1 MLFPVVEVTRSLS
14 NLIKYP
20 FVNMQGKE
28 SRVIKYEPEPEKFVP
43 FDQKKKVVMK
53 SLEEVEEEK
62 TLKIMEEEAAV
73 SAEAEFEAGVPVVN
87 FDEVLKQKSEEADKE
102 AESIIQRAR
111 EDAESI
117 LADTRQQMDDMR
129 EQARQEGIALGREEG
144 MNQAQ
149 EEIERIETELA
160 QRRQQQEQEYEK
172 MIQETEGHY
181 VEILCSLIRK
191 LTGVII
197 SDRRDVI
204 LHLIRSG
211 IADMEPAKRYTIRV
225 CTEDLLYIESNKEDI
240 QEKTGITGTL
250 EVQEEKGLLEG
261 ECIIE
266 TDTQMIDCGFQTQ
279 LENLITTLRMLAH

>member
-20 FVNMQGKE
+20 FVNMQGRE
-28 SRVIKYEPEPEKFVP
+28 SRVIQYETEEEKFVP

-53 SLEEVEEEK
+53 TMSEIEAEKALHALED
-62 TLKIMEEEAAV
+62 EAA
-73 SAEAEFEAGVPVVN
+73 STEDEFAAGLPVVN
-87 FDEVLKQKSEEADKE
+87 FDEMVRQKTEEADKE
-102 AESIIQRAR
+102 AASIIEHAR
-111 EDAESI
+111 EDAGALLSD
-117 LADTRQQMDDMR
+117 ARQQVDDLR
-129 EQARQEGIALGREEG
+129 EAARQEGIALGKEEG

-149 EEIERIETELA
+149 EEIHRIEEELA
-160 QRRQQQEQEYEK
+160 ARKRQQEQEYEE
-172 MIQETEGHY
+172 MIKETESEY

-225 CTEDLLYIESNKEDI
+225 CTDDLLYIEGNKEDI
-240 QEKTGITGTL
+240 LEKTGIVGTL

>member
-1 MLFPVVEVTRSLS
+1 MS

-28 SRVIKYEPEPEKFVP
+28 KRVIQYEKEEEKFVP
-43 FDQKKKVVMK
+43 FDQKKKVVLK
-53 SLEEVEEEK
+53 TLEEVEEEK
-62 TLKIMEEEAAV
+62 AFQKMEEETA
-73 SAEAEFEAGVPVVN
+73 SAEAEFAAGLPVVN
-87 FDEVLKQKSEEADKE
+87 FDEMVKQKTEEADKE
-102 AESIIQRAR
+102 AASILEHAR
-111 EDAESI
+111 EDAAGL
-117 LADTRQQMDDMR
+117 LADAR
-129 EQARQEGIALGREEG
+129 EQVDDLREAARLEGIVLGKEEG

-149 EEIERIETELA
+149 EEIDRIEAELA
-160 QRRQQQEQEYEK
+160 ARKQQQEQEYEK
-172 MIQETEGHY
+172 MIQETESQY
-181 VEILCSLIRK
+181 VEVLCSLIRK

-211 IADMEPAKRYTIRV
+211 IADMEPAKHYTIRV
-225 CTEDLLYIESNKEDI
+225 CTDDLLYIEGNKEDI
-240 QEKTGITGTL
+240 LEKTGIVGTL

>member
-1 MLFPVVEVTRSLS
+1 MS

-43 FDQKKKVVMK
+43 LDQRKKVVMK

-62 TLKIMEEEAAV
+62 ALKVLEDEAAA
-73 SAEAEFEAGVPVVN
+73 SAEAEFEAGMPVVN
-87 FDEVLKQKSEEADKE
+87 FDEILKQKSEEANKE
-102 AESIIQRAR
+102 ADSIIQRAR

-117 LADTRQQMDDMR
+117 LADTRQQLDDMR

-144 MNQAQ
+144 LSQAQ

-160 QRRQQQEQEYEK
+160 ERRQQQEQEYEK

>member
-62 TLKIMEEEAAV
+62 ALKIMEEEAAV

-160 QRRQQQEQEYEK
+160 ERRQQQEQEYEK

>member
-1 MLFPVVEVTRSLS
+1 MS

-43 FDQKKKVVMK
+43 FHQRKKVVMK

-62 TLKIMEEEAAV
+62 ALKVLEDEAAA
-73 SAEAEFEAGVPVVN
+73 SAEAEFEAGMPVVN
-87 FDEVLKQKSEEADKE
+87 FDEMLKQKSEEANKE
-102 AESIIQRAR
+102 ADSIIQRAR

-144 MNQAQ
+144 LSQAQ

-160 QRRQQQEQEYEK
+160 ERKKQQEQEYEK

-225 CTEDLLYIESNKEDI
+225 CAEDLLYIESNKEDI

>member
-28 SRVIKYEPEPEKFVP
+28 TRVVKYEPEPDKFVP
-43 FDQKKKVVMK
+43 LDQKKKVVKK

-62 TLKIMEEEAAV
+62 ALKAMEQEK
-73 SAEAEFEAGVPVVN
+73 AEAGKDVFAAGVPVVN
-87 FDEVLKQKSEEADKE
+87 FDEIFKEKSEEASKE
-102 AESIIQRAR
+102 ADSIIQRAR
-111 EDAESI
+111 EDAEGM
-117 LADTRQQMDDMR
+117 LADARGQMDDLR
-129 EQARQEGIALGREEG
+129 EQARQEGVALGREEG
-144 MNQAQ
+144 MAQAQ
-149 EEIERIETELA
+149 EEIDQIKTELFE
-160 QRRQQQEQEYEK
+160 RKKQQEQEYKE
-172 MIQETEGHY
+172 MVADIEGHY
-181 VEILCSLIRK
+181 VGILCSLIRK
-191 LTGVII
+191 LTGVIV

-211 IADMEPAKRYTIRV
+211 IADMEPAKRYIIRV
-225 CTEDLLYIESNKEDI
+225 CTDDLLYIESNKEDI

-250 EVQEEKGLLEG
+250 EVQEERSLQEG

>member
-1 MLFPVVEVTRSLS
+1 MS

-28 SRVIKYEPEPEKFVP
+28 KRVIQYEKEEEKFVP
-43 FDQKKKVVMK
+43 FDQKKKVVLK
-53 SLEEVEEEK
+53 TLEEVEEEK
-62 TLKIMEEEAAV
+62 AFRKMKEETA
-73 SAEAEFEAGVPVVN
+73 SAEAEFAAGLPVVN
-87 FDEVLKQKSEEADKE
+87 FDEMVKQKTEEADKE
-102 AESIIQRAR
+102 AASILEHAR
-111 EDAESI
+111 EDAAGL
-117 LADTRQQMDDMR
+117 LADAR
-129 EQARQEGIALGREEG
+129 EQVDDLREAARLEGIVLGKEEG

-149 EEIERIETELA
+149 EEIDRIEAELA
-160 QRRQQQEQEYEK
+160 ARKQLQEQEYEK
-172 MIQETEGHY
+172 MIQETESQY
-181 VEILCSLIRK
+181 VEVLCSLIRK

-211 IADMEPAKRYTIRV
+211 IADMEPAKHYTIRV
-225 CTEDLLYIESNKEDI
+225 CTDDLLYIEGNKEDI
-240 QEKTGITGTL
+240 LEKTGIVGTL